1 MPSTV
6 RAKQGGGRL
15 AWAGLLVALLLPTI
29 AVAAGGPGVTRI
41 RHSST
46 PERTRIVLDLD
57 RSGSFEVR
65 RVGVPDRLA
74 VNLPGGVFAGA
85 VPLRI
90 GDGRVAQVR
99 CNAGSQ
105 RCQVV
110 LDLEDATDFRSFG
123 LPAGDG
129 RPDRIVIDVFSGE
142 APVLPRPTPTPEPA
156 GEEVAAAVV
165 TTTPTVALPAVLPV
179 ARPFTVV
186 LDPGHGGDDPG
197 AIRGGL
203 HEKDIVLEVA
213 LEAARLIDALP
224 GCRAVLTRADDSY
237 PSLERRVGIA
247 AEADG
252 DVFVSIHCNSH
263 QRREVAGMEVYFLS
277 LQGATDR
284 EAQELADKENAFQ
297 LVGLDPAGE
306 HDDAVV
312 GILMDLRMSRV
323 LHESSRLADQLLDTA
338 AAGGVVGARR
348 VKQARFQVLGQLA
361 MPSALVELAYLSNP
375 GDHALLADPQQRR
388 RLAGQLVEGILAWR
402 QVGSGSRLLA
412 DAGPPRWS
420 REYQVRRGDSL
431 WALARRNGTTVAEIS
446 RHNDLPAGGL
456 NVGQVLRLPP
466 TGRQP

>member
-1 MPSTV
+1 MPTTV
-6 RAKQGGGRL
+6 RAVQGCGRL
-15 AWAGLLVALLLPTI
+15 AWAGLLVALLLPTF

-65 RVGVPDRLA
+65 RVGAPDRLA

-85 VPLRI
+85 MPLRI

-110 LDLEDATDFRSFG
+110 LDLEGAADFRSFG

-129 RPDRIVIDVFSGE
+129 RPDRIVIDVFGGGTSS
-142 APVLPRPTPTPEPA
+142 APGPAPTPA
-156 GEEVAAAVV
+156 IREVAAA
-165 TTTPTVALPAVLPV
+165 TAAEPTAAPEAPLPV
-179 ARPFTVV
+179 PRPFTVV

-203 HEKDIVLEVA
+203 REKDVVLEVA
-213 LEAARLIDALP
+213 LEAARLIEALP

-237 PSLERRVGIA
+237 PSLERRVAIA

-375 GDHALLADPQQRR
+375 GDHALLADPEQRR

-402 QVGSGSRLLA
+402 QVGSAGRLLA
-412 DAGPPRWS
+412 EAGPPRWS

-446 RHNDLPAGGL
+446 RRNDLPAGGL